1 MEKAVLAGGCF
12 WCTEAVFKE
21 LKGVNKVV
29 SGYTGGQTANPSYQD
44 VYYGNTGHAE
54 AVQIGFDPE
63 VISYEELL
71 QVFFYIHDPT
81 TLNRQG
87 NDVGEQYRSEI
98 FYLDEK
104 QKNTAENV
112 INTFARELWKDPIVT
127 RLSKLDK
134 FWPAEASHQDYFKN
148 NPNQAYCQLII
159 NPKLE
164 KFRAKFEELLK

>member
-1 MEKAVLAGGCF
+1 MLAGGCF

-21 LKGVNKVV
+21 LKGVEKVV
-29 SGYTGGQTANPSYQD
+29 SGYAGGNTDNPTYEEVS
-44 VYYGNTGHAE
+44 YGNTGYAE
-54 AVQIGFDPE
+54 TIQIDFDPK
-63 VISYEELL
+63 VISFEQLL
-71 QVFFYIHDPT
+71 QVFFYVHDPT

-98 FYLDEK
+98 FYLNDGQEK
-104 QKNTAENV
+104 IAQDTIQN
-112 INTFARELWKDPIVT
+112 FAPTLWKDPIVT
-127 RLSKLDK
+127 KLSKLDK

-164 KFRAKFEELLK
+164 KFHAKFKALLK